1 MLTKFFLLDI
11 ESINRHDI
19 KFKSTSQPIT
29 MEFLRERF
37 SDTHNLRTTEDN
49 HKDDSSNDTA
59 TILRDLNSSQAT
71 PPAATSTP
79 QQSQSLRLSTNSSFH
94 FHSSELQLK
103 DTAIFVTNL
112 IRFT

>member
-1 MLTKFFLLDI
+1 
-11 ESINRHDI
+11 
-19 KFKSTSQPIT
+19 

-37 SDTHNLRTTEDN
+37 SDLNDLRTTEDS

-59 TILRDLNSSQAT
+59 TILRGLNSLRAT

-79 QQSQSLRLSTNSSFH
+79 RQSLRLSTNSLHPSK
-94 FHSSELQLK
+94 LQLK
-103 DTAIFVTNL
+103 DTVMFATNL